1 MAIEKIVVVDDEL
14 MIRKTLETQLRNKR
28 YSVASASDLKSAR
41 KILRR
46 DSFDLVFLDLRLP
59 DGEGTDLLEE
69 IVAKPDGPMVVMMT
83 GFGSVE
89 SAVSCMQM
97 GAFDY
102 VVKPFSFDQIEV
114 VVDKVASFDKMRRV
128 TKYYVEES
136 DSRSSDIVGES
147 DPIKKLKNLVDKV
160 AKTEATVLITGENG
174 TGKELVARELYRS
187 SMLAK
192 QPYIRVNC
200 AAISE
205 TLMESEFFGH
215 EKGAF
220 TGAVQPNKGL
230 LRAADQGTVLLDEI
244 SEMPLTLQAKLLRV
258 IQEKKVMPIGTSQE
272 INVDVRIVATTNRN
286 MLDEVKKGNFREDL
300 YYRLNVFPV
309 NTLHLAERRSD
320 IPSIVAN
327 MLYKMDL
334 DYDEKTKICSE
345 ALVQLENYKWP
356 GNVRELH
363 NVIQRAKI
371 LCSNGEIQTADLI
384 FDSFAND
391 QTTNTAEALAAKC
404 RINVSDEVLL

>member
-1 MAIEKIVVVDDEL
+1 MIIIDENNKEFASEIQTVLRGRGVDSTIFCDSVIESGVRSDKVFV
-14 MIRKTLETQLRNKR
+14 
-28 YSVASASDLKSAR
+28 SSASANTDLKS
-41 KILRR
+41 
-46 DSFDLVFLDLRLP
+46 D
-59 DGEGTDLLEE
+59 
-69 IVAKPDGPMVVMMT
+69 
-83 GFGSVE
+83 
-89 SAVSCMQM
+89 
-97 GAFDY
+97 
-102 VVKPFSFDQIEV
+102 
-114 VVDKVASFDKMRRV
+114 
-128 TKYYVEES
+128 
-136 DSRSSDIVGES
+136 
-147 DPIKKLKNLVDKV
+147 KNLVPFLKKNGFKRAVILEWNANTFSLEGLLNGAISICKVPVSVNDKSSLKYFYLNYFV
-160 AKTEATVLITGENG
+160 ESIVKSIPNLPCVDDKSVKLTALVRKIATTDATVLVNGPTG
-174 TGKELVARELYRS
+174 TGKELVSNLVHHFSNRREN
-187 SMLAK
+187 AFVA
-192 QPYIRVNC
+192 VNC
-200 AAISE
+200 AAIPDQM
-205 TLMESEFFGH
+205 LESMLFGH

-286 MLDEVKKGNFREDL
+286 MLEEVKKGNFREDL

-309 NTLHLAERRSD
+309 NTLHLSERRSD
-320 IPSIVAN
+320 VPSIVAN

-345 ALVQLENYKWP
+345 ALVQLENYNWP

-384 FDSFAND
+384 FDSFEND
-391 QTTNTAEALAAKC
+391 QTTNTAEALAAKF
-404 RINVSDEVLL
+404 RNNVSDEVLL

>member
-1 MAIEKIVVVDDEL
+1 MIIIDENNKEFASEIQTVLRGRGVDSTIFCESVIESGVRSDKVFV
-14 MIRKTLETQLRNKR
+14 
-28 YSVASASDLKSAR
+28 SSASANTDLKSDKNLIPFLKKNGFKRAVILEWNANTFSVEGLLNGAISICKVPVSVNDKSSLKYFYLNYFVESIVKSIPNLPCVDDKSVKLTALVR
-41 KILRR
+41 KIAT
-46 DSFDLVFLDLRLP
+46 
-59 DGEGTDLLEE
+59 TD
-69 IVAKPDGPMVVMMT
+69 
-83 GFGSVE
+83 
-89 SAVSCMQM
+89 
-97 GAFDY
+97 
-102 VVKPFSFDQIEV
+102 
-114 VVDKVASFDKMRRV
+114 
-128 TKYYVEES
+128 
-136 DSRSSDIVGES
+136 
-147 DPIKKLKNLVDKV
+147 
-160 AKTEATVLITGENG
+160 ATVLVNGPTG
-174 TGKELVARELYRS
+174 TGKELVSNLVHHFSNRREN
-187 SMLAK
+187 AFVA
-192 QPYIRVNC
+192 VNC
-200 AAISE
+200 AAIPDQM
-205 TLMESEFFGH
+205 LESMLFGH

-309 NTLHLAERRSD
+309 NTLHLSERRSD
-320 IPSIVAN
+320 VPSIVAN

-334 DYDEKTKICSE
+334 DYNEKTNICSE
-345 ALVQLENYKWP
+345 ALVQLENYNWP

-384 FDSFAND
+384 FDSFEND
-391 QTTNTAEALAAKC
+391 QTTNTAEALAAKF
-404 RINVSDEVLL
+404 RNNVSDEVLL

>member
-1 MAIEKIVVVDDEL
+1 MIIIDENNKEFASEIQSVLRGRGVDSTVFCD
-14 MIRKTLETQLRNKR
+14 
-28 YSVASASDLKSAR
+28 SATEPGVRSDKVFVSSAFANTDLKSDKNLIPFLKKNGFKKAVILEWNANTFSVEGFLNGAISICKVPVSVNDKSSLKYFYLNYFVESIVKSIPNLPCVDDRSVKLTALVR
-41 KILRR
+41 KIAT
-46 DSFDLVFLDLRLP
+46 
-59 DGEGTDLLEE
+59 TD
-69 IVAKPDGPMVVMMT
+69 
-83 GFGSVE
+83 
-89 SAVSCMQM
+89 
-97 GAFDY
+97 
-102 VVKPFSFDQIEV
+102 
-114 VVDKVASFDKMRRV
+114 
-128 TKYYVEES
+128 
-136 DSRSSDIVGES
+136 
-147 DPIKKLKNLVDKV
+147 
-160 AKTEATVLITGENG
+160 ATVLVNGPTG
-174 TGKELVARELYRS
+174 TGKELVSNLVHHFSNRREN
-187 SMLAK
+187 AFVA
-192 QPYIRVNC
+192 VNC
-200 AAISE
+200 AAIPDQM
-205 TLMESEFFGH
+205 LESMLFGH

-309 NTLHLAERRSD
+309 NTLHLSERRSD

-345 ALVQLENYKWP
+345 ALVQLENYNWP

-384 FDSFAND
+384 FDSFEND
-391 QTTNTAEALAAKC
+391 QTTNTAEALAAKF
-404 RINVSDEVLL
+404 RNNVSDEVLL

>member
-1 MAIEKIVVVDDEL
+1 MIIIDENNKEFASEIQTVLRGRGVDSTIFCDSL
-14 MIRKTLETQLRNKR
+14 IDSGVRSDKVFV
-28 YSVASASDLKSAR
+28 SSASANTDLKSDKNLIPFLKKNGFKRAVILEWNANTFSVEGLLNGAISICKVPVSVNDKSSLKYFYLNYFIESIVKSIPNLPCVDDKSVKLTALVR
-41 KILRR
+41 KIAT
-46 DSFDLVFLDLRLP
+46 
-59 DGEGTDLLEE
+59 TD
-69 IVAKPDGPMVVMMT
+69 
-83 GFGSVE
+83 
-89 SAVSCMQM
+89 
-97 GAFDY
+97 
-102 VVKPFSFDQIEV
+102 
-114 VVDKVASFDKMRRV
+114 
-128 TKYYVEES
+128 
-136 DSRSSDIVGES
+136 
-147 DPIKKLKNLVDKV
+147 
-160 AKTEATVLITGENG
+160 ATVLVNGPTG
-174 TGKELVARELYRS
+174 TGKELVSNLVHHFSNRREN
-187 SMLAK
+187 AFVA
-192 QPYIRVNC
+192 VNC
-200 AAISE
+200 AAIPDQM
-205 TLMESEFFGH
+205 LESMLFGH

-286 MLDEVKKGNFREDL
+286 MLEEVKKGNFREDL

-309 NTLHLAERRSD
+309 NTLHLSERTSD

-345 ALVQLENYKWP
+345 ALVQLENYNWP

-384 FDSFAND
+384 FDSFEND
-391 QTTNTAEALAAKC
+391 QTTNTAEALAAKF
-404 RINVSDEVLL
+404 RNNVSDEVLL

>member
-1 MAIEKIVVVDDEL
+1 MIIIDENNKEFASEIQTVLRGRGVDSTIFCDSLIDSGVRSDKVFVSSASANTDLKPDKNLIPFLKKNGFKRAVILEWNANTFSVEGLLNGAISICKVPVSVNDKSSLKYFYLNYFIESIVKSIPNLPCVDD
-14 MIRKTLETQLRNKR
+14 K
-28 YSVASASDLKSAR
+28 SVKLTALVR
-41 KILRR
+41 KIAT
-46 DSFDLVFLDLRLP
+46 
-59 DGEGTDLLEE
+59 TD
-69 IVAKPDGPMVVMMT
+69 
-83 GFGSVE
+83 
-89 SAVSCMQM
+89 
-97 GAFDY
+97 
-102 VVKPFSFDQIEV
+102 
-114 VVDKVASFDKMRRV
+114 
-128 TKYYVEES
+128 
-136 DSRSSDIVGES
+136 
-147 DPIKKLKNLVDKV
+147 
-160 AKTEATVLITGENG
+160 ATVLVNGPTG
-174 TGKELVARELYRS
+174 TGKELVSNLVHHFSNRREN
-187 SMLAK
+187 AFVA
-192 QPYIRVNC
+192 VNC
-200 AAISE
+200 AAIPDQM
-205 TLMESEFFGH
+205 LESMLFGH

-309 NTLHLAERRSD
+309 NTLHLSERRSD
-320 IPSIVAN
+320 VPSIVAN

-334 DYDEKTKICSE
+334 DYNEKTNICSE
-345 ALVQLENYKWP
+345 ALVQLENYNWP

-384 FDSFAND
+384 FDSFEND
-391 QTTNTAEALAAKC
+391 QTTNTAEALAAKF
-404 RINVSDEVLL
+404 RNNVSDEVLL

>member
-1 MAIEKIVVVDDEL
+1 MIIIDENNKEFASEIQTVLRGRGVDSTIFCDSL
-14 MIRKTLETQLRNKR
+14 IDSGVRSDKVFV
-28 YSVASASDLKSAR
+28 SSASANTDLKSDKNLIPFLKKNGFKRAVILEWNTNTFSVEVLLNGAISICKVPVSVNDKSSLKYFYLNYFIESIVKSIPNLPCVDDKSVKLTALVR
-41 KILRR
+41 KIAT
-46 DSFDLVFLDLRLP
+46 
-59 DGEGTDLLEE
+59 TD
-69 IVAKPDGPMVVMMT
+69 
-83 GFGSVE
+83 
-89 SAVSCMQM
+89 
-97 GAFDY
+97 
-102 VVKPFSFDQIEV
+102 
-114 VVDKVASFDKMRRV
+114 
-128 TKYYVEES
+128 
-136 DSRSSDIVGES
+136 
-147 DPIKKLKNLVDKV
+147 
-160 AKTEATVLITGENG
+160 ATVLVNGPTG
-174 TGKELVARELYRS
+174 TGKELVSNLVHHFSNRREN
-187 SMLAK
+187 AFVA
-192 QPYIRVNC
+192 VNC
-200 AAISE
+200 AAIPDQM
-205 TLMESEFFGH
+205 LESMLFGH

-309 NTLHLAERRSD
+309 NTLHLSERRSD

-345 ALVQLENYKWP
+345 ALVQLENYNWP

-371 LCSNGEIQTADLI
+371 LCSKGEIQTADLI
-384 FDSFAND
+384 FDSFEND
-391 QTTNTAEALAAKC
+391 QTTNTAEALAAKF
-404 RINVSDEVLL
+404 RNNVSDEVLL

>member
-1 MAIEKIVVVDDEL
+1 MIIIDENNKEFASEIQTVLRGRGVDSTIFCDSLIDSGVRSDKVFVSSASANTDLKPDKNLIPFLKKNGFKRAVILEWNANTFSVEGLLNGAISICKVPVSVNDKSSLKYFYLNYFIESIVKSIPNLPCVDD
-14 MIRKTLETQLRNKR
+14 K
-28 YSVASASDLKSAR
+28 SVKLTALVR
-41 KILRR
+41 KIAT
-46 DSFDLVFLDLRLP
+46 
-59 DGEGTDLLEE
+59 TD
-69 IVAKPDGPMVVMMT
+69 
-83 GFGSVE
+83 
-89 SAVSCMQM
+89 
-97 GAFDY
+97 
-102 VVKPFSFDQIEV
+102 
-114 VVDKVASFDKMRRV
+114 
-128 TKYYVEES
+128 
-136 DSRSSDIVGES
+136 
-147 DPIKKLKNLVDKV
+147 
-160 AKTEATVLITGENG
+160 ATVLVNGPTG
-174 TGKELVARELYRS
+174 TGKELVSNLVHHFSNRREN
-187 SMLAK
+187 AFVA
-192 QPYIRVNC
+192 VNC
-200 AAISE
+200 AAIPDQM
-205 TLMESEFFGH
+205 LESMLFGH

-309 NTLHLAERRSD
+309 NTLHLSERTSD

-345 ALVQLENYKWP
+345 ALVQLENYNWP

-384 FDSFAND
+384 FDSFEND
-391 QTTNTAEALAAKC
+391 QTTNTAEALAAKF
-404 RINVSDEVLL
+404 RNNVSDEVLL

>member
-1 MAIEKIVVVDDEL
+1 LAFALLFLCGGFFMIIIDENNKEFASEIQTVLRGRGVDSTIFCDSL
-14 MIRKTLETQLRNKR
+14 IDSGVRSDKVFV
-28 YSVASASDLKSAR
+28 SSASANTDLKSDKNLIPFLKKNGFKKAVILEWNANTFSVEGFLNGAISICKVPVSVNDKSSLKYFYLNYFVESIVKSIPNLPCVDDKSVKLTALVR
-41 KILRR
+41 KIAT
-46 DSFDLVFLDLRLP
+46 
-59 DGEGTDLLEE
+59 TD
-69 IVAKPDGPMVVMMT
+69 
-83 GFGSVE
+83 
-89 SAVSCMQM
+89 
-97 GAFDY
+97 
-102 VVKPFSFDQIEV
+102 
-114 VVDKVASFDKMRRV
+114 
-128 TKYYVEES
+128 
-136 DSRSSDIVGES
+136 
-147 DPIKKLKNLVDKV
+147 
-160 AKTEATVLITGENG
+160 ATVLVNGPTG
-174 TGKELVARELYRS
+174 TGKELVSNLVHHFSNRREN
-187 SMLAK
+187 AFVA
-192 QPYIRVNC
+192 VNC
-200 AAISE
+200 AAIPDQM
-205 TLMESEFFGH
+205 LESMLFGH

-286 MLDEVKKGNFREDL
+286 MLEEVKKGNFREDL

-371 LCSNGEIQTADLI
+371 LCSNGEIQPSDLI

-391 QTTNTAEALAAKC
+391 QTTNTAEALAAKF
-404 RINVSDEVLL
+404 RNNVSDEVLL

>member
-1 MAIEKIVVVDDEL
+1 MIIIDENNKEFASEIQTVLRGRGVDSTIFCDSL
-14 MIRKTLETQLRNKR
+14 IDSGVRSDKVFV
-28 YSVASASDLKSAR
+28 SSASANTDLKSDKNLIPFLKKNGFKRAVILEWNANTFSVEGLLNGAISICKVPVSVNDKSSLKYFYLNYFIESIVKSIPNLPCVDDKSVKLTALVR
-41 KILRR
+41 KIAT
-46 DSFDLVFLDLRLP
+46 
-59 DGEGTDLLEE
+59 TD
-69 IVAKPDGPMVVMMT
+69 
-83 GFGSVE
+83 
-89 SAVSCMQM
+89 
-97 GAFDY
+97 
-102 VVKPFSFDQIEV
+102 
-114 VVDKVASFDKMRRV
+114 
-128 TKYYVEES
+128 
-136 DSRSSDIVGES
+136 
-147 DPIKKLKNLVDKV
+147 
-160 AKTEATVLITGENG
+160 ATVLVNGPTG
-174 TGKELVARELYRS
+174 TGKELVSNLVHHFSNRREN
-187 SMLAK
+187 AFVA
-192 QPYIRVNC
+192 VNC
-200 AAISE
+200 AAIPDQM
-205 TLMESEFFGH
+205 LESMLFGH

-309 NTLHLAERRSD
+309 NTLHLSERTSD

-327 MLYKMDL
+327 MLYKMDF

-345 ALVQLENYKWP
+345 ALVQLENYNWP

-384 FDSFAND
+384 FDSFEND
-391 QTTNTAEALAAKC
+391 QTTNTAEALAAKF
-404 RINVSDEVLL
+404 RNNVSDEVLL

>member
-1 MAIEKIVVVDDEL
+1 MIIIDENNKEFASEIQTVLRGRGVDSTIFCDSVIESGVRSDKVFV
-14 MIRKTLETQLRNKR
+14 
-28 YSVASASDLKSAR
+28 SSASANTDLKSDKNLIPFLKKYGFKRAVILEWNANTFSVEGFLNGAISICKVPVSVNDKSSLKYFYLNYFIESIVKSIPNLPCVDDKSVKLTALVR
-41 KILRR
+41 KIAT
-46 DSFDLVFLDLRLP
+46 
-59 DGEGTDLLEE
+59 TD
-69 IVAKPDGPMVVMMT
+69 
-83 GFGSVE
+83 
-89 SAVSCMQM
+89 
-97 GAFDY
+97 
-102 VVKPFSFDQIEV
+102 
-114 VVDKVASFDKMRRV
+114 
-128 TKYYVEES
+128 
-136 DSRSSDIVGES
+136 
-147 DPIKKLKNLVDKV
+147 
-160 AKTEATVLITGENG
+160 ATVLVNGPTG
-174 TGKELVARELYRS
+174 TGKELVSNLVHHFSNRREN
-187 SMLAK
+187 AFVA
-192 QPYIRVNC
+192 VNC
-200 AAISE
+200 AAIPDQM
-205 TLMESEFFGH
+205 LESMLFGH

-286 MLDEVKKGNFREDL
+286 MLEEVKKGNFREDL

-309 NTLHLAERRSD
+309 NTLHLSERRSD

-334 DYDEKTKICSE
+334 DYNEKTNICSE
-345 ALVQLENYKWP
+345 ALVQLENYNWP

-384 FDSFAND
+384 FDSFEND
-391 QTTNTAEALAAKC
+391 QTTNTAEALAAKF
-404 RINVSDEVLL
+404 RNNVSDEVLL

>member
-1 MAIEKIVVVDDEL
+1 MIIIDENNKEFASEIQTVLRGRGVDSTIFCDSL
-14 MIRKTLETQLRNKR
+14 IDSGVRSDKVFV
-28 YSVASASDLKSAR
+28 SSASANTDLKSDKNLIPFLKKNGFKRAVILEWNTNTFSVEVLLNGAISICKVPVSVNDKSSLKYFYLNYFIESIVKSIPNLPCVDDKSVKLTALVR
-41 KILRR
+41 KIAT
-46 DSFDLVFLDLRLP
+46 
-59 DGEGTDLLEE
+59 TD
-69 IVAKPDGPMVVMMT
+69 
-83 GFGSVE
+83 
-89 SAVSCMQM
+89 
-97 GAFDY
+97 
-102 VVKPFSFDQIEV
+102 
-114 VVDKVASFDKMRRV
+114 
-128 TKYYVEES
+128 
-136 DSRSSDIVGES
+136 
-147 DPIKKLKNLVDKV
+147 
-160 AKTEATVLITGENG
+160 ATVLVNGPTG
-174 TGKELVARELYRS
+174 TGKELVSNLVHHFSNRREN
-187 SMLAK
+187 AFVA
-192 QPYIRVNC
+192 VNC
-200 AAISE
+200 AAIPDQM
-205 TLMESEFFGH
+205 LESMLFGH

-309 NTLHLAERRSD
+309 NTLHLSERRSD
-320 IPSIVAN
+320 VPSIVAN

-334 DYDEKTKICSE
+334 DYNEKTNICSE
-345 ALVQLENYKWP
+345 ALVQLENYNWP

-384 FDSFAND
+384 FDSFEND
-391 QTTNTAEALAAKC
+391 QTTNTAEALAAKF
-404 RINVSDEVLL
+404 RNNVSDEVLL

>member
-1 MAIEKIVVVDDEL
+1 MIIIDENNKEFASEIQTVLRGRGVDSTIFCDSL
-14 MIRKTLETQLRNKR
+14 IDSGVRSDKVFV
-28 YSVASASDLKSAR
+28 SSASANTDLKSDKNLIPFLKKNGFKRAVILEWNANTFSVEGLLNGAISICKVPVSVNDKSSLKYFYLNYFIESIVKSIPNLPCVDDKSVKLTALVR
-41 KILRR
+41 KIAT
-46 DSFDLVFLDLRLP
+46 
-59 DGEGTDLLEE
+59 TD
-69 IVAKPDGPMVVMMT
+69 
-83 GFGSVE
+83 
-89 SAVSCMQM
+89 
-97 GAFDY
+97 
-102 VVKPFSFDQIEV
+102 
-114 VVDKVASFDKMRRV
+114 
-128 TKYYVEES
+128 
-136 DSRSSDIVGES
+136 
-147 DPIKKLKNLVDKV
+147 
-160 AKTEATVLITGENG
+160 ATVLVNGPTG
-174 TGKELVARELYRS
+174 TGKELVSNLVHHFSNRREN
-187 SMLAK
+187 AFVA
-192 QPYIRVNC
+192 VNC
-200 AAISE
+200 AAIPDQM
-205 TLMESEFFGH
+205 LESMLFGH

-286 MLDEVKKGNFREDL
+286 MLEEVKKGNFREDL

-309 NTLHLAERRSD
+309 NTLHLSERRSD

-371 LCSNGEIQTADLI
+371 LCSNGEIQPSDLI

-391 QTTNTAEALAAKC
+391 QTTNTAEALAAKF
-404 RINVSDEVLL
+404 RNNVSDEVLL